1 MRNKMMKTVHALGER
16 GDRTINA
23 GSMGAM
29 LDVVR
34 AA

>member
-1 MRNKMMKTVHALGER
+1 MGHKMMKTVHALGER
-16 GDRTINA
+16 GYQTFKP
-23 GSMGAM
+23 GSMSAM